1 MSMIVLDK
9 HIENKLDSLPKGWA
23 SFCLYSGEA
32 MLYSGYTANLALR
45 LKTILAKADEG
56 GIYREMW
63 SLADGMDYEVH
74 SSGIDALITHKATI
88 TDSLPTY
95 QFRIMPWENYVYLGI
110 DAHRF
115 PFTTIVE
122 HTNDD
127 WLYLGPFRSRFFLAD
142 VIDTMSRILKLPY
155 CESSNYPCE
164 KFDKDICRGWCLS
177 LAPEKESKTEQSLD
191 KLDALL
197 KEAYLHP
204 NNGILEMIAKSRE
217 DYFNELEFSKAALLD
232 DEIELLTKYRDWL
245 SFLYTAKKL
254 DYESDTL
261 SISGG
266 RVTRFNLKGREYHYP
281 VDNTEF
287 RENEVL
293 ALNMDSVDES
303 RIIYD
308 YLKKRG
314 EINARRD

>member
-1 MSMIVLDK
+1 MIVLDK

-23 SFCLYSGEA
+23 SFCLFDGEA
-32 MLYSGYTANLALR
+32 MLYTGYTANLALR
-45 LKTILAKADEG
+45 LRTIIAKANEG

-63 SLADGMDYEVH
+63 SLADGLDYEAH
-74 SSGIDALITHKATI
+74 SSGLDALIAYKATI
-88 TDSLPTY
+88 TDNLPTY
-95 QFRIMPWENYVYLGI
+95 QYRIIPWENYVYLGI

-127 WLYLGPFRSRFFLAD
+127 WLYLGPFRSRFFLVD

-155 CESSNYPCE
+155 CESCNYPCE

-177 LAPEKESKTEQSLD
+177 LAPEKESKTEQGLE

-204 NNGILEMIAKSRE
+204 NNGILEMIKKNRDE
-217 DYFNELEFSKAALLD
+217 YFNELEFSKASLLD
-232 DEIELLTKYRDWL
+232 DEIELLTKYKDWL
-245 SFLYTAKKL
+245 NFLYTAKKL
-254 DYESDTL
+254 EYESDKL

-266 RVTRFNLKGREYHYP
+266 MITRFSLKGREYQYP
-281 VDNTEF
+281 VDSTEF

-303 RIIYD
+303 RIIYE
-308 YLKKRG
+308 YLKNG
-314 EINARRD
+314 ER